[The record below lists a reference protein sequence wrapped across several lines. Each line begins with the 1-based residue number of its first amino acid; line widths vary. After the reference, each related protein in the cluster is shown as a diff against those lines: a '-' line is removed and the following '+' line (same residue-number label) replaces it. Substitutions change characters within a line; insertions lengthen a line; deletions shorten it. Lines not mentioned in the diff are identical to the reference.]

1 MIAQNYH
8 YTSLETKAKRLS
20 INLSITKATCRTVE
34 QYETLSQ
41 IISNKHKTRRET
53 NRRTRKRRQKSR
65 KRRMKRWRGD
75 GDEKSKWNKKE
86 K

>member
-41 IISNKHKTRRET
+41 INTKQGGRQIEEQGREG
-53 NRRTRKRRQKSR
+53 RKA
-65 KRRMKRWRGD
+65 
-75 GDEKSKWNKKE
+75 EKE
-86 K
+86 E